1 MRKFTDGKEIIR
13 PAPTR
18 FATNFIALQS
28 ILGHKDALRA
38 MVTSR
43 EWTTSAYAKDSK
55 GKKLTDD
62 VLNSL
67 FWNECATIVKLTE
80 PLIRVLR
87 IVDSDDRPSMGYL
100 YHAMHQARDEM
111 IKRFRR
117 RKIVVEPYLRIV
129 DSRWDLQLH
138 QNLHAAGFW
147 LNPCFQYDSELM
159 DKHPRSVSGL
169 LDVIERYSFG
179 NPTLQEN
186 LTNEMRLFR
195 NAENDFGRSS
205 AINDR
210 SRLAPDEWW
219 VTYGSCAPNLQKLA
233 IRVLSQTCSASGC
246 ERNWS
251 IFEHIHSKKRN
262 RLEHQ
267 RLNDLVFVHYNLRL
281 QQRFYFKGRNY
292 DPIDFEL
299 FGDNDAWILVDEPS
313 ELTSEEL
320 KTFHRELA
328 SCSIQENNNNDILN
342 LEDLDGDDDEND
354 GNDANRREDGG
365 DENIATQEDVFANI
379 DINFSPLV

>member
-28 ILGHKDALRA
+28 ILGHKYALRA
-38 MVTSR
+38 MVTSK

-67 FWNECATIVKLTE
+67 FWNECATIVKLIE

-147 LNPCFQYDSELM
+147 LNPCFQYDLELM
-159 DKHPRSVSGL
+159 DKYPRSVSGL

-179 NPTLQEN
+179 NPTLQGN

-195 NAENDFGRSS
+195 NTENDFGCSS

-210 SRLAPDEWW
+210 SRLALDEWW
-219 VTYGSCAPNLQKLA
+219 VTYGSCAHNLQKLA
-233 IRVLSQTCSASGC
+233 IRVLSQTCNASGC

-320 KTFHRELA
+320 KTFHHELA

-342 LEDLDGDDDEND
+342 LEDLDGDDGEND

-379 DINFSPLV
+379 DINFSSLA

>member
-1 MRKFTDGKEIIR
+1 MQDIGKLVSVKNTVAHAAGIIKYIYNHCYPLYLMRKFTGGKEIIR

-80 PLIRVLR
+80 PLIQVLR

-100 YHAMHQARDEM
+100 YHAIHQARDEM

-129 DSRWDLQLH
+129 DSWWDLQLH
-138 QNLHAAGFW
+138 QNLHTAGFW
-147 LNPCFQYDSELM
+147 LNPCFQYDSKLM

-169 LDVIERYSFG
+169 LDIIERYSFG
-179 NPTLQEN
+179 NPTLQGN

-281 QQRFYFKGRNY
+281 QQR
-292 DPIDFEL
+292 
-299 FGDNDAWILVDEPS
+299 
-313 ELTSEEL
+313 
-320 KTFHRELA
+320 
-328 SCSIQENNNNDILN
+328 
-342 LEDLDGDDDEND
+342 
-354 GNDANRREDGG
+354 
-365 DENIATQEDVFANI
+365 
-379 DINFSPLV
+379 